1 MNQASSR
8 ICPLIPDI
16 WDTLHV
22 NADLHCLNITFSRL
36 LKSLFMNPWC
46 FPIQPVC
53 MQPFLP
59 IGLAMSS
66 IKRKHI
72 SDRLH
77 CITNTF
83 VVPIMFPLT
92 MLFLSFSEFV
102 AIIDI
107 ALSASIPPT
116 ATQHL
121 ADQHITAAF
130 GVYNKTIQF
139 TLPPRHQIHQLHRL
153 RLVQTPLCSFF

>member
-1 MNQASSR
+1 
-8 ICPLIPDI
+8 
-16 WDTLHV
+16 
-22 NADLHCLNITFSRL
+22 
-36 LKSLFMNPWC
+36 
-46 FPIQPVC
+46 
-53 MQPFLP
+53 
-59 IGLAMSS
+59 MSS
-66 IKRKHI
+66 DSGHMGHPSYERRLTLSQYYFFFQTSQIPFHESLVFSNSASLHAAFLANWPGHVIHFFKHI

-83 VVPIMFPLT
+83 VVPLMFPLT
-92 MLFLSFSEFV
+92 MLFLSFSDFV